1 MRCVSKFTFFYTGL
15 GNFRSECFFKL
26 QPIFSM
32 RSSKSITLLKFMMPT
47 VEVNVE
53 HNHRTSGQTR
63 HQKSK
68 KKMSVL
74 LSTCYFTRLLFL
86 TFDHAIR
93 PRTGFHYHKLGM
105 HKVGPNWTSSKP
117 RQYRGH
123 LRKSGIHHL
132 ATSPNTKKK
141 IKRNQLFASLAKS
154 LNYYLYVIIVDFMS

>member
-1 MRCVSKFTFFYTGL
+1 MRCVSKFTFFLYTGL
-15 GNFRSECFFKL
+15 GNFRSERFFKL

-132 ATSPNTKKK
+132 ATSPNTKEKSK
-141 IKRNQLFASLAKS
+141 EINFKLYSNNFLASSA
-154 LNYYLYVIIVDFMS
+154 

>member
-1 MRCVSKFTFFYTGL
+1 
-15 GNFRSECFFKL
+15 
-26 QPIFSM
+26 
-32 RSSKSITLLKFMMPT
+32 MMPT

-105 HKVGPNWTSSKP
+105 HKVGPN
-117 RQYRGH
+117 
-123 LRKSGIHHL
+123 
-132 ATSPNTKKK
+132 
-141 IKRNQLFASLAKS
+141 
-154 LNYYLYVIIVDFMS
+154 